1 MKGVILLLSLS
12 SPSVGLSRWRFQVK
26 FAILHASVRF
36 MRLFMIIPRLKID
49 FFVFLFF
56 VSLVSGLSHK
66 GKRCLCLNPGRL
78 VFS

>member
-12 SPSVGLSRWRFQVK
+12 SPSVGLSRWSFQVK
-26 FAILHASVRF
+26 FAIFHASVRF
-36 MRLFMIIPRLKID
+36 KRLFMIIPRLKID
-49 FFVFLFF
+49 IFCLFF

-66 GKRCLCLNPGRL
+66 GKRCLCLNPGRF